1 MLIKKGTNVYLKG
14 DKFLTHIDGQV
25 TEYAS
30 GLFYSQLGE
39 RVAYYG
45 KAIKGN
51 EIYFFGGY
59 WDNASHDTIYKINLT
74 TKVVSQSG
82 RLANAEQNAS
92 AIFVGD
98 NAYIFKGSN
107 YYIYTG
113 SVVAQQGTQPMTD
126 FQAHC
131 SNGSI
136 IYSMYKKVQM
146 YDTETDTFTSTNLTT
161 NTNCNSAIFYE
172 GKVYGFTNNKVYIY
186 DTINGTLT
194 SKDLPVATQYGWK
207 CALIGSDV
215 FLFEYRSSYNNA
227 TDFENNATKK
237 IYRYSLTS
245 GNMWQLQAES
255 PNLYGNMDIIGNG
268 TEVFYLPQQR
278 FSAVNLTAYTDKMY
292 VFKVI

>member
-1 MLIKKGTNVYLKG
+1 MLIKKSTNIYLKG
-14 DKFLTHIDGQV
+14 DKFLKNIDGNV

-30 GLFYSQLGE
+30 GLFYSQLGI
-39 RVAYYG
+39 RVAFYG

-51 EIYFFGGY
+51 EIYFFGGF
-59 WDNASHDTIYKINLT
+59 WDNANQDGIYKIDLT
-74 TKVVSQSG
+74 TKVVSQVG
-82 RLANAEQNAS
+82 RLYNAEQNAY

-113 SVVAQQGTQPMTD
+113 LYVAQKGTKTFTD

-131 SNGSI
+131 SNGNI

-146 YDTETDTFTSTNLTT
+146 YDTETDTFTTT
-161 NTNCNSAIFYE
+161 NINTDYCSKAVFYD

-194 SKDLPVATQYGWK
+194 SKDLPVATQYGWE

-215 FLFEYRSSYNNA
+215 FLFEYRSSYSND

-237 IYRYSLTS
+237 IYRYPLAS
-245 GNMWQLQAES
+245 GNMWLLQAES
-255 PNLYGNMDIIGNG
+255 PNLYGTMDIIGNG

-278 FSAVNLTAYTDKMY
+278 FTARNITAYTDKIY
-292 VFKVI
+292 TFKLK